1 MKMDRV
7 HELANK
13 VDGLTLRERVFV
25 LAAILAVVGG
35 LWEALLAAP
44 LQAREQRASLKVD
57 NLSQR
62 LDQLNESMSATADGM
77 TDGTPDRLERLQA
90 LRRRLEE
97 TEESVRIFTSDLVD
111 PTQMRR
117 VLEDLL
123 HRQGG
128 LKLVSM
134 SNLEVESL
142 VEDAEGSEL
151 AEDAPQLYRH
161 GLVVVMEG
169 SFLDC
174 LGYLEAVEGLPWQ
187 LYWGR
192 LELQASDFPVN
203 RILIELHTLSLE
215 EEWIGV

>member
-1 MKMDRV
+1 MNMDRV
-7 HELANK
+7 HEVARK
-13 VDGLTLRERVFV
+13 IDALTLRERVFV
-25 LAAILAVVGG
+25 LAAALAVVGG
-35 LWEALLAAP
+35 LWEALLGGP
-44 LQAREQRASLKVD
+44 LHAREQRASLKVE

-62 LDQLNESMSATADGM
+62 LEQLNQSMAATADGM
-77 TDGTPDRLERLQA
+77 NDGAPDRLERLQV
-90 LRRRLEE
+90 LRQRLQE

-123 HRQGG
+123 YRQGG
-128 LKLVSM
+128 LRLISM
-134 SNLEVESL
+134 SNLDGRAL
-142 VEDAEGSEL
+142 VEESEDS
-151 AEDAPQLYRH
+151 EPTDDGPRLYRH

-169 SFLDC
+169 AFLDC
-174 LGYLEAVEGLPWQ
+174 LDYLQAIERLPWQ

-192 LELQASDFPVN
+192 FELEADDFPVN